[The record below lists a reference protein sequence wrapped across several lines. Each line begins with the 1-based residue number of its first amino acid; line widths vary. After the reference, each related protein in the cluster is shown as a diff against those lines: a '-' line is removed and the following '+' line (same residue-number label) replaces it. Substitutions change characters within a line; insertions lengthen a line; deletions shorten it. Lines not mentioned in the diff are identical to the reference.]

1 MRLKCHDNFRYII
14 TQSIAMISDADILLV
29 DSAVLP
35 KLDEEHVLPNAD
47 VLDVE
52 TVLAVQVSSHV
63 PVIVTPDA

>member
-1 MRLKCHDNFRYII
+1 MRLKCHDNLLSMAIH
-14 TQSIAMISDADILLV
+14 SIAMISDADILLV

-52 TVLAVQVSSHV
+52 TVLAVQVISHV